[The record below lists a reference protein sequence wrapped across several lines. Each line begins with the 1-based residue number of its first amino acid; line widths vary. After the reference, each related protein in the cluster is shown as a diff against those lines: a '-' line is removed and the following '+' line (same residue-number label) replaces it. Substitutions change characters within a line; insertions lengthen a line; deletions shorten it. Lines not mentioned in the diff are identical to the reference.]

1 MGLFDKFKN
10 YQRGRDEKKIERY
23 AAVIRNPKAIKEDR
37 SAAID
42 YFKNYGDPA
51 VAVPSLLGRFD
62 YSLEHGINDT
72 REKEACMEGVVAFGS
87 AAIPFVREHLLVTS
101 RIAWPIKILKALGD
115 ESEVVEILKSA
126 LNFGDVAFD
135 QAIVDKNFDIL
146 CYLIDYKVPGFEEK
160 LGHFLQD
167 HDERVRFACTELLIE
182 QGSERVAEL
191 LERFLADDSADN
203 IRIRKS
209 VVDAFVAKK
218 WKLRNPSAFP
228 EGRVVGSVVVDPA
241 SGTLQLRK

>member
-1 MGLFDKFKN
+1 MGLFNKIKEF
-10 YQRGRDEKKIERY
+10 QRGRDEKKIDRY
-23 AAVIRNPKAIKEDR
+23 AAVIKNPKAIKEDR
-37 SAAID
+37 SSAIE
-42 YFKNYGDPA
+42 YFKSYGDPA
-51 VAVPSLLGRFD
+51 VAVPPLLKRFD

-72 REKEACMEGVVAFGS
+72 REKESCMEGIVAFGS
-87 AAIPFVREHLLVTS
+87 DAIPFVREHLLVTS

-160 LGHFLQD
+160 LAHFLSD

-182 QGSERVAEL
+182 QESDKVPAL
-191 LERFLADDSADN
+191 LERFLSDDSADN

-209 VVDAFVAKK
+209 VIDAFLTKK
-218 WKLRNPSAFP
+218 WKISDVSVFP
-228 EGRVVGSVVVDPA
+228 DGRVVGSVIIDPT
-241 SGTLQLRK
+241 SSTLLARK